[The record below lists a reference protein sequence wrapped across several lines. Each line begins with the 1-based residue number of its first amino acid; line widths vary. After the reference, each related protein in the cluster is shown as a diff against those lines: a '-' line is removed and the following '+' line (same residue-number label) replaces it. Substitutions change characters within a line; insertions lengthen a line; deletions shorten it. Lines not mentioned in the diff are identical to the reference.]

1 MMNRIKI
8 LLKLEVDDEWN
19 QDFTETH
26 HILLKR
32 EVDDEQNQDFIET
45 RT

>member
-8 LLKLEVDDEWN
+8 LLKLEVDDRQN

-26 HILLKR
+26 HILLKL
-32 EVDDEQNQDFIET
+32 EVDDEENQDFTET
-45 RT
+45 RS